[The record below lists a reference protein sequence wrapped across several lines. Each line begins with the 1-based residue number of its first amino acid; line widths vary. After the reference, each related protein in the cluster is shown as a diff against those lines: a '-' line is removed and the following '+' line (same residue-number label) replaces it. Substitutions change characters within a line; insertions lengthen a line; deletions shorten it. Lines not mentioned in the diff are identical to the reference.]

1 MKFYKFK
8 TFTTSYYFPKLDS
21 DQHYMYNLYSAYG
34 GRLSKLYWWLFR
46 HSSAVRNMNK
56 IEITDLPF
64 PYLRIK
70 QLAGER
76 CSMSFNMGSPGV
88 EQKISILGYDKDK
101 CTPFFAKYSEKTK
114 AQELTRNEVKVYRQ
128 LSDTGLVPKLL
139 GFEDT
144 DDYVFLKAEY
154 IKGNRPESKEVTDK
168 VVHLA
173 LNIANYHMAPRDKN
187 LLTCLSHG
195 DFCPWNVLVNGDNW
209 RLIDWE
215 LAAERPLGFDLF
227 TWITQVSLL
236 FEPDRNLNDSI
247 QKHHNYITQYFKVFQ
262 IEDYQPYLFAF
273 AKEKAVYEKS
283 KGNYNRALKFE
294 ELYS

>member
-1 MKFYKFK
+1 
-8 TFTTSYYFPKLDS
+8 
-21 DQHYMYNLYSAYG
+21 MYGLYSTYG
-34 GRLSKLYWWLFR
+34 GKLSRIYWWMFR
-46 HSSAVRNMNK
+46 HCSAIRAINSIK
-56 IEITDLPF
+56 EQALPF
-64 PYLRIK
+64 SYRLIQELVGRNSI
-70 QLAGER
+70 
-76 CSMSFNMGSPGV
+76 MSFNMGSPGV
-88 EQKISILGYDKDK
+88 EQKISILGYDKEK
-101 CTPFFAKYSEKTK
+101 QIPFFAKFSKK
-114 AQELTRNEVKVYRQ
+114 PQAQMLTRNEVKIYRK
-128 LSDTGLVPKLL
+128 LSGTGLVPKLL
-139 GFEDT
+139 DYADT
-144 DDYVFLKAEY
+144 EEYVFLKAEY

-173 LNIANYHMAPRDKN
+173 LNIANYHMTPKDKN

-262 IEDYQPYLFAF
+262 IEDYQPYLLAF